1 MPKTFTRPGVEA
13 AVRLSNIKNT
23 NTWQAIEAKYHD
35 MLHEKNGIELPS
47 LDQACEKLGT
57 SWRKWDGDGTPY
69 CTCEEL
75 STVIQWKF
83 SKGKPRPLWKLIHS
97 NSEESVK
104 NASFQSF
111 SVLSDVPVHE
121 DDYDFQRNKGSE
133 LDSILKEAIEQFS
146 VLKGIGPASATAFL
160 SLYRPDLCIFMDDE
174 VIECLYPGKRAYSVK
189 IYLDINAKCRAL
201 AGGLG
206 EGWNA
211 RRVGRALW
219 TAARLSLC
227 ESTQDLTLEGDE
239 PVPSVGKLEL
249 GDEIKGRNK
258 GRNIEYK
265 VSPKRKVD
273 ETSDAK
279 EQKKKASVTSTRR
292 SKRLK
297 R

>member
-1 MPKTFTRPGVEA
+1 
-13 AVRLSNIKNT
+13 
-23 NTWQAIEAKYHD
+23 
-35 MLHEKNGIELPS
+35 MLHEKNGIELQS
-47 LDQACEKLGT
+47 LDEACEKLGT
-57 SWRKWDGDGTPY
+57 SWRKWDGTRTSTPTPTPY

-75 STVIQWKF
+75 STVIKWKF

-104 NASFQSF
+104 NASFKSF
-111 SVLSDVPVHE
+111 SVLSDVHE
-121 DDYDFQRNKGSE
+121 DDFKRVNGSE
-133 LDSILKEAIEQFS
+133 LDSKLKEAIEEFS

-189 IYLDINAKCRAL
+189 IYLDINAKCREL
-201 AGGLG
+201 AAGLG
-206 EGWNA
+206 EGWNT